1 MQVRQ
6 SGRRPTLV
14 LELIVIGLGITLEPL
29 PLIPIVLLLSAE
41 QGVRK
46 GLAFILA
53 WLACL
58 VAVVA
63 AVLLLT
69 GGQPPANSTASSTA
83 AVVVKLVVGLGLIAY
98 GERTRRR
105 VKAPHERKTPK
116 WQRQLDQVNSWSAAG
131 IAVLLQPWGLVAAG
145 AAAVV
150 QADLS
155 DAATWF
161 ALFAFCVLATASQLA
176 MQLYTVFDPSAAE
189 VRLDKLRRWIVDHQ
203 ERAIVVLSLLIGFW
217 LVGDSIS
224 QLV

>member
-1 MQVRQ
+1 M
-6 SGRRPTLV
+6 V

-29 PLIPIVLLLSAE
+29 PLIAFVLLLSAE

-58 VAVVA
+58 VVVIA
-63 AVLLLT
+63 AVLLAT
-69 GGQPPANSTASSTA
+69 GGQPPDRNSASSTA
-83 AVVVKLVVGLGLIAY
+83 ALVVKLAVGVGLIAY
-98 GERTRRR
+98 GEHKRRR

-116 WQRQLDQVNSWSAAG
+116 WQRHLDRANSWSAAG
-131 IAVLLQPWGLVAAG
+131 LAVLLQPWGLVAAG

-150 QADLS
+150 QANLS

-161 ALFAFCVLATASQLA
+161 ALFAFCVVAASSQLA
-176 MQLYTVFDPSAAE
+176 MELYTVFAPSAAE
-189 VRLDKLRRWIVDHQ
+189 VRLEQLRRWIVDHQ
-203 ERAIVVLSLLIGFW
+203 DPAIVVLSLLIGFW
-217 LVGDSIS
+217 LVGQSLS